1 MRMMCLGLAATA
13 FVVALVSPAFAKM
26 ETVAGV
32 LIDEECYMENKANT
46 KERHAMKHGP
56 VETCATSCA
65 KKGKPVALLTTDGR
79 KYVVIGQYTAN
90 KNRILIPYMAHTV
103 ALTGDVNDQQGR
115 LGDDL
120 RRQHQ
125 GHAVVPERPSG
136 NEKSPDCFRSPGSS
150 AF

>member
-13 FVVALVSPAFAKM
+13 FVVALVSPASAKM

-32 LIDEECYMENKANT
+32 LIDEECYLENKANT
-46 KERHAMKHGP
+46 KEQHAMKHGP

-90 KNRILIPYMAHTV
+90 KNRILIPYMTHTV
-103 ALTGDVNDQQGR
+103 ALTGDVTTNRDGSATI
-115 LGDDL
+115 
-120 RRQHQ
+120 
-125 GHAVVPERPSG
+125 AVVSI
-136 NEKSPDCFRSPGSS
+136 KDL
-150 AF
+150 